1 MASELNHLQA
11 DVHAA
16 ELRSRAEHS
25 RVAAMARASG
35 RAARP
40 ATRRGAY
47 LGSLADAFRAT
58 FAHLGTVS
66 RRTRELGSRARRA

>member
-11 DVHAA
+11 DVHTA
-16 ELRSRAEHS
+16 ELRSRAEQY

-40 ATRRGAY
+40 LTRRGAY
-47 LGSLADAFRAT
+47 LSSLPDAIRAP
-58 FAHLGTVS
+58 FAHLGTVA
-66 RRTRELGSRARRA
+66 RRTPGLGSKTRRV